1 MKRLVLASGS
11 PYRKALLARLCL
23 PFETLSPEVDETPH
37 AGEGAVDLVRRLAL
51 SKAHA
56 GAAARPDGLIIG
68 CDQCA
73 VRDAAILGKPGS
85 FEAAFEQLKGA
96 AGRTVFFHT
105 GLCLLDASTGATQLE
120 EIRVTVYFRKLGD
133 HQIRAY
139 LTKESPYS
147 CAASFMSEGLGIALV
162 ERIDGD
168 DPTALIGLPL
178 ISLVTMLA
186 RTGVEV
192 I

>member
-11 PYRKALLARLCL
+11 PYRKALLARLSL
-23 PFETLSPEVDETPH
+23 PFETLSPNVDETPH
-37 AGEGAVDLVRRLAL
+37 AGEGAMDLVRRLAL

-73 VRDAAILGKPGS
+73 VRGAAILGKPEC
-85 FEAAFEQLKGA
+85 FEAAFEQLKA
-96 AGRTVFFHT
+96 VAGRAVFFHT
-105 GLCLLDASTGATQLE
+105 GLCLLDASTGATQSKE
-120 EIRVTVYFRKLGD
+120 TSVTVYFRKLGD
-133 HQIRAY
+133 RQIRAY
-139 LTKESPYS
+139 LTKESPYN
-147 CAASFMSEGLGIALV
+147 CAGSFMSEGLGIALV

-168 DPTALIGLPL
+168 DPTALVGLPL
-178 ISLVTMLA
+178 ISLVTMLE